1 MLQITQGPKVG
12 NEFNEWNRLLEEK
25 ELCEEENLQK
35 SLDQIVYPVPEDE
48 PEDKEE
54 KNEENEKEEDA
65 NTERELAY
73 KAYLT
78 TNESI
83 PHEFLDE
90 FLVRFSNWCIQSRFL
105 IGQWFLSSVWKPL
118 SAPFWRDE
126 KYSKT
131 GFILEGF
138 PSCQDD
144 IRYIVGNGLFPD
156 ACIVIYCEE
165 KDVIKR
171 NLPGRLTHYK
181 EYNKLGF

>member
-1 MLQITQGPKVG
+1 MTNPKKSFRDLVQEQLLQITQGPKVG

-25 ELCEEENLQK
+25 ELCEEENLLK

-90 FLVRFSNWCIQSRFL
+90 FLVRYSNCCIYSRFL
-105 IGQWFLSSVWKPL
+105 IGQ
-118 SAPFWRDE
+118 
-126 KYSKT
+126 
-131 GFILEGF
+131 
-138 PSCQDD
+138 
-144 IRYIVGNGLFPD
+144 
-156 ACIVIYCEE
+156 
-165 KDVIKR
+165 
-171 NLPGRLTHYK
+171 
-181 EYNKLGF
+181 

>member
-1 MLQITQGPKVG
+1 M
-12 NEFNEWNRLLEEK
+12 
-25 ELCEEENLQK
+25 
-35 SLDQIVYPVPEDE
+35 
-48 PEDKEE
+48 
-54 KNEENEKEEDA
+54 
-65 NTERELAY
+65 
-73 KAYLT
+73 
-78 TNESI
+78 
-83 PHEFLDE
+83 
-90 FLVRFSNWCIQSRFL
+90 
-105 IGQWFLSSVWKPL
+105 

-181 EYNKLGF
+181 EYNKLGFQLISLSKKFSLILLVSTRY